1 MRGIR
6 KQLLKTKGADVLS
19 SRKNAEKPQRGSNN
33 LPPPARLDVWRLTTE
48 WNLYFAKSSVKRT
61 IFFTLVTVKYMEK
74 NLDIT
79 KPRYSKQILPVISR
93 FHCKKL
99 KVFCILTHWKPLELW
114 KRYLTYAIGM
124 TKHLERT
131 ILMKMAD
138 IYIDTN
144 SPSSLCRFAWQL
156 GVQVLD
162 FTIYFLQLL

>member
-1 MRGIR
+1 
-6 KQLLKTKGADVLS
+6 
-19 SRKNAEKPQRGSNN
+19 
-33 LPPPARLDVWRLTTE
+33 
-48 WNLYFAKSSVKRT
+48 
-61 IFFTLVTVKYMEK
+61 MEN

-99 KVFCILTHWKPLELW
+99 KVFFNSDSLKATRTGRKVPHVH
-114 KRYLTYAIGM
+114 IGM

-138 IYIDTN
+138 IDTN
-144 SPSSLCRFAWQL
+144 SPSSLCRFAWL

-162 FTIYFLQLL
+162 FTIYFLHLF